1 MKRTVLGI
9 LAHVDAGKTTL
20 AEALLTRAGAIRVP
34 GRVDRGDS
42 HLDTH
47 DIERARG
54 ITIFSA
60 QAQLTHGET
69 AFTLLDAPGHVDFSA
84 EAERTLQ
91 VLDYALLV
99 VSANDGV
106 ASHTVTLWRLLERAQ
121 IPTFVFVNKLDLAEG
136 AAGAADDASGEAD
149 AELRA
154 RLMDRLRE
162 RLSPDCVDATDLA
175 ADALHEAAAATDE
188 AALDEY
194 LEAGA
199 LGGATWQRLVAQRK
213 VFPVLFG
220 AALRDRGV
228 DHALDVLDAW
238 TQERAWPE
246 DFGAR
251 VFKVTHERGERVC
264 WLKVTGGSLVP
275 KTQLSGVTPPRMG
288 RPPQPWAEKVNQ
300 LRLYQGARYELLPEA
315 PAGSV
320 VAVTGL
326 SHVMPGDVLGA
337 EPAGRPAALVP
348 VYTARVLPQDEDVHA
363 VYAACRE
370 LAEEDPQLNVG
381 WSEELQEVRVQLMG
395 AVQLEVLRDRLRDD
409 YGLAI
414 DFGPGSILY
423 KETVTETVM
432 GHGHFEPLRHY
443 AEVHLELAPCEGEGV
458 TFGTVCS
465 TDDLDLN
472 WQRLALGNAM
482 EREHLG
488 PLTGAPLA
496 GVRITLVGGRA
507 HPKHTEG
514 GDFRQATWRAVRQGL
529 MRARERGAVQLLE
542 PWYAFRLELP
552 AQALGRA
559 LADLTRMAAR
569 FGTPTDRGSFVVVT
583 GELPAAEVQDWPL
596 ELAAFTQG
604 QGSLAVEF
612 AGYAPCHD
620 AERIIEQ
627 AAYDPRADLP
637 NTPDSVFCAH
647 GAGYNVAWDEV
658 EQHMHVDPS
667 ELRRRPW
674 QEATPAWFG
683 A

>member
-60 QAQLTHGET
+60 SAHLAHAGTS
-69 AFTLLDAPGHVDFSA
+69 FTLLDAPGHVDFSA

-106 ASHTVTLWRLLERAQ
+106 ASHTVTLWRLLQRAQ
-121 IPTFVFVNKLDLAEG
+121 IPTFVFVNKMDLAEG
-136 AAGAADDASGEAD
+136 TAGTGADPSAQPSAD
-149 AELRA
+149 LRA
-154 RLMDRLRE
+154 QLMAQLRE

-194 LEAGA
+194 LDAGA
-199 LGGATWQRLVAQRK
+199 LSTGTWQRLVAQRK

-228 DHALDVLDAW
+228 DHALDLLAAW

-246 DFGAR
+246 AFGAR
-251 VFKVTHERGERVC
+251 VYKVSHERGERIT

-275 KTQLSGVTPPRMG
+275 KAQLAGVTPPRAG
-288 RPPQPWAEKVNQ
+288 RAPHAWAEKVNQ
-300 LRLYQGARYELLPEA
+300 LRLYQGSRFELLPEA

-326 SHVMPGDVLGA
+326 TQVMPGDALGA
-337 EPAGRPAALVP
+337 EPPGRPAALVP
-348 VYTARVLPQDEDVHA
+348 VYTARVLPLGEDVHA

-370 LAEEDPQLNVG
+370 LAEEDPQLNVA
-381 WSEELQEVRVQLMG
+381 WSEQLQELRVQLMG
-395 AVQLEVLRDRLRDD
+395 AVQLEVLRERLHDD
-409 YGLAI
+409 YGLTI

-423 KETVTETVM
+423 KETVTQTVL

-443 AEVHLELAPCEGEGV
+443 AEVHLELAPAKSEAV
-458 TFGTVCS
+458 TFGTACS

-482 EREHLG
+482 EREHVG
-488 PLTGAPLA
+488 PLMGAPLA
-496 GVRITLVGGRA
+496 GVRITLVAGRA

-542 PWYAFRLELP
+542 PWFAFRLELP

-559 LADLTRMAAR
+559 LADLTRMSAR
-569 FGTPTDRGSFVVVT
+569 FGAPVERGSFVEVS

-612 AGYAPCHD
+612 AGYRPCHD
-620 AERIIEQ
+620 AERVIEQ
-627 AAYDPRADLP
+627 AAYEPRADLP

-647 GAGYNVAWDEV
+647 GAGYTVPWDEV
-658 EQHMHVDPS
+658 EEHMHVDPADV
-667 ELRRRPW
+667 RRRPW
-674 QEATPAWFG
+674 QEATSAWFG